1 MKLLQQEWLFFTKSV
16 KKLQMHTNSL
26 IELNRSAYQNNI
38 DFLKKTF
45 GKKVVLSSVVK
56 GNAYGHGVQE
66 FVAMAFQCG
75 ITHFSVFDVEEA
87 KVVKAELQDKVT
99 IMIMGLVQDEDM
111 EWVIKNNVEF
121 FVFDKSRLTQAI
133 KTAKKLNKKAILHIE
148 VETGMNRTGFDKNE
162 LNHVISLLQKRKE
175 HLLFKGLC
183 THYAGAESI
192 DNYYRVDKQIKK
204 FEEIYQYFC
213 KNDLKP
219 EIRHS
224 ACSAASIMFP
234 QTRMD
239 MVRIGIMQYG
249 LWSSPEVFVTYLN
262 SKKSKIDPLQRVIS
276 WKSTIM
282 SIKKVNIGDFI
293 GYGSSFMA
301 KRKMK
306 IAVIPIGYCHG
317 YSRSLSN
324 QGRVLIHGQRC
335 IVVGSVNMNMMTVDV
350 TDIDIAK
357 KEDEVV
363 LIGTQKELSVSVASF
378 SDFSNQLNYE
388 LLTRISK
395 AIPRKIIE

>member
-1 MKLLQQEWLFFTKSV
+1 
-16 KKLQMHTNSL
+16 MHTNSL
-26 IELNRSAYQNNI
+26 IELDRSAYQKNI
-38 DFLKKTF
+38 GFLKKTF
-45 GKKVVLSSVVK
+45 GKKVLVSSVVK
-56 GNAYGHGVQE
+56 GNAYGHGVQP

-75 ITHFSVFDVEEA
+75 VTHFSVFDVQEA
-87 KVVKAELQDKVT
+87 KVVKATLQDKAT

-111 EWVIKNNVEF
+111 EWVVKNDVEF
-121 FVFDKSRLTQAI
+121 FVFDKSRLTKAM
-133 KTAKKLNKKAILHIE
+133 KTAKRLNKKAILHIE

-162 LNHVISLLQKRKE
+162 LNTVIAFLKKE
-175 HLLFKGLC
+175 EQYLTFKGLC

-192 DNYYRVDKQIKK
+192 ANYYRVDQQIKK
-204 FEEIYQYFC
+204 FEEIYAFFC

-262 SKKSKIDPLQRVIS
+262 SKKNKTDPLQRVIT
-276 WKSTIM
+276 WKSAIM
-282 SIKKVNIGDFI
+282 SVKKVNIGDFI
-293 GYGSSFMA
+293 GYGTSFMA

-350 TDIDIAK
+350 TDIDTPK
-357 KEDEVV
+357 KDDEVV

>member
-1 MKLLQQEWLFFTKSV
+1 
-16 KKLQMHTNSL
+16 MHTNSL
-26 IELNRSAYQNNI
+26 IELDRSAYQSNI

-45 GKKVVLSSVVK
+45 GKKVLVSSVVK
-56 GNAYGHGVQE
+56 GNAYGHGVEE
-66 FVAMAFQCG
+66 FVTMAFQCG
-75 ITHFSVFDVEEA
+75 ITHFSVFDVQEA

-99 IMIMGLVQDEDM
+99 IMIMGLVQDEDI
-111 EWVIKNNVEF
+111 EWVIKNNIEF
-121 FVFDKSRLTQAI
+121 FVFDKSRLTQAV
-133 KTAKKLNKKAILHIE
+133 KTAKKIGKQAILHIE

-162 LNHVISLLQKRKE
+162 LNNVIASLKKE
-175 HLLFKGLC
+175 KEFITFKGLC

-219 EIRHS
+219 AIRHS

-350 TDIDIAK
+350 TDIHIAK

>member
-1 MKLLQQEWLFFTKSV
+1 
-16 KKLQMHTNSL
+16 MHTNSL
-26 IELNRSAYQNNI
+26 IELNRSSYQNNI

-45 GKKVVLSSVVK
+45 GKKVLVSSVVK

-75 ITHFSVFDVEEA
+75 VAHFSVFDVQEA
-87 KVVKAELQDKVT
+87 KVVKSTLKDKAT
-99 IMIMGLVQDEDM
+99 IMVMGLVQDEDM
-111 EWVIKNNVEF
+111 EWVIQNDIEF
-121 FVFDKSRLTQAI
+121 FVFDKSRLTKAM
-133 KTAKKLNKKAILHIE
+133 KTAKKLDKKAILHIE
-148 VETGMNRTGFDKNE
+148 VETGMNRTGFDENE
-162 LNHVISLLQKRKE
+162 LNTIIAILKKE
-175 HLLFKGLC
+175 EQYLTFKGLC

-192 DNYYRVDKQIKK
+192 ANYYRVDKQIKK
-204 FEEIYQYFC
+204 FEEIYAIFC

-219 EIRHS
+219 QIRHS

-262 SKKSKIDPLQRVIS
+262 SKKNKTDPLQRVIT
-276 WKSTIM
+276 WKSAIM
-282 SIKKVNIGDFI
+282 SIKKVNIGNFI

-335 IVVGSVNMNMMTVDV
+335 VVVGSVNMNMMTVDI
-350 TDIDIAK
+350 TDIDMAK

>member
-1 MKLLQQEWLFFTKSV
+1 
-16 KKLQMHTNSL
+16 MHTNSL

-38 DFLKKTF
+38 YFLKKTF
-45 GKKVVLSSVVK
+45 GKKVLVSSVVK

-66 FVAMAFQCG
+66 FVSMAFQCG
-75 ITHFSVFDVEEA
+75 VTHFSVFDVQEA
-87 KVVKAELQDKVT
+87 KVVKNTLKDKAT
-99 IMIMGLVQDEDM
+99 IMVMGLVQDEDM
-111 EWVIKNNVEF
+111 EWVIQNDIEF
-121 FVFDKSRLTQAI
+121 FVFDKSRLTKTM
-133 KTAKKLNKKAILHIE
+133 KTAKKLDKKAILHIE

-162 LNHVISLLQKRKE
+162 LNTIIAILKKE
-175 HLLFKGLC
+175 EQYLTFKGLC

-192 DNYYRVDKQIKK
+192 ANYYRVDQQIKK
-204 FEEIYQYFC
+204 FEEIYAIFC

-219 EIRHS
+219 QIRHS

-262 SKKSKIDPLQRVIS
+262 SKKNKTDPLQRVIT
-276 WKSTIM
+276 WKSAIM

-293 GYGSSFMA
+293 GYGTSFMA

-335 IVVGSVNMNMMTVDV
+335 VVVGSVNMNMMTVDI
-350 TDIDIAK
+350 TDIEMAK

>member
-1 MKLLQQEWLFFTKSV
+1 
-16 KKLQMHTNSL
+16 MHTNSL
-26 IELNRSAYQNNI
+26 IELNRSSYQNNI

-45 GKKVVLSSVVK
+45 GKKVLVSSVVK

-75 ITHFSVFDVEEA
+75 VTHFSVFDVQEA
-87 KVVKAELQDKVT
+87 KVVKSTLKDKAT
-99 IMIMGLVQDEDM
+99 IMVMGLVQDEDM
-111 EWVIKNNVEF
+111 EWVIQNDIEF
-121 FVFDKSRLTQAI
+121 FVFDKSRLTKAM
-133 KTAKKLNKKAILHIE
+133 KTAKKLDKKAILHIE
-148 VETGMNRTGFDKNE
+148 VETGMNRTGFDENE
-162 LNHVISLLQKRKE
+162 LNTIIAILKKE
-175 HLLFKGLC
+175 EQYLTFKGLC

-192 DNYYRVDKQIKK
+192 ANYYRVDKQIKK
-204 FEEIYQYFC
+204 FEEIYAIFC

-219 EIRHS
+219 QIRHS

-262 SKKSKIDPLQRVIS
+262 SKKNKTDPLQRVIT
-276 WKSTIM
+276 WKSAIM
-282 SIKKVNIGDFI
+282 SIKKVNIGNFI

-335 IVVGSVNMNMMTVDV
+335 VVVGSVNMNMMTVDI
-350 TDIDIAK
+350 TDIDMAK

>member
-1 MKLLQQEWLFFTKSV
+1 MKSV
-16 KKLQMHTNSL
+16 NKLQMHTNSL
-26 IELNRSAYQNNI
+26 IELNRSGYQNNI

-45 GKKVVLSSVVK
+45 GKKVLVSCVVK

-66 FVAMAFQCG
+66 FVSMAFQCG
-75 ITHFSVFDVEEA
+75 VTHFSVFDVQEA
-87 KVVKAELQDKVT
+87 KVVKNTLKDKAT
-99 IMIMGLVQDEDM
+99 IMVMGLVQDEDM
-111 EWVIKNNVEF
+111 EWVIQNDIEF
-121 FVFDKSRLTQAI
+121 FVFDKSRLTKAM
-133 KTAKKLNKKAILHIE
+133 KTAKKLEKKAILHIE

-162 LNHVISLLQKRKE
+162 LNTVIAILKKE
-175 HLLFKGLC
+175 EQYLTFKGLC

-192 DNYYRVDKQIKK
+192 ANYYRVDQQIKK
-204 FEEIYQYFC
+204 FEEIYAFFC

-219 EIRHS
+219 QIRHS

-262 SKKSKIDPLQRVIS
+262 SKKNKTDPLQRVIT
-276 WKSTIM
+276 WKSAIM

-335 IVVGSVNMNMMTVDV
+335 VVVGSVNMNMMTVDI
-350 TDIDIAK
+350 TDIDMAK

>member
-1 MKLLQQEWLFFTKSV
+1 
-16 KKLQMHTNSL
+16 MHTNSL

-38 DFLKKTF
+38 DFLKNTF
-45 GKKVVLSSVVK
+45 GKKVLVSSVVK

-66 FVAMAFQCG
+66 FVSMAFQCG
-75 ITHFSVFDVEEA
+75 VTHFSVFDVQEA
-87 KVVKAELQDKVT
+87 KVVKNTLKDKAT
-99 IMIMGLVQDEDM
+99 IMVMGLVQDEDI
-111 EWVIKNNVEF
+111 EWVIQNDIEF
-121 FVFDKSRLTQAI
+121 FVFDKSRLTKAL
-133 KTAKKLNKKAILHIE
+133 KTAKKLDKKAILHIE

-162 LNHVISLLQKRKE
+162 LNAVIAFLKKGEQYLT
-175 HLLFKGLC
+175 FKGLC

-192 DNYYRVDKQIKK
+192 ANYYRVDQQIKK
-204 FEEIYQYFC
+204 FEEIYAFFC

-219 EIRHS
+219 QIRHS

-239 MVRIGIMQYG
+239 MVRVGIMQYG

-262 SKKSKIDPLQRVIS
+262 SKKNKTDPLQRVIT
-276 WKSTIM
+276 WKSAIM

-335 IVVGSVNMNMMTVDV
+335 VVVGSVNMNMMTVDI